1 MARKHEYKPLM
12 GEEEKNES
20 TQDLKLPS
28 SSHPNKDSR
37 ISWIFNLILIIVL
50 IISFSLNILQL
61 SLYSRSNSPATED
74 ETGTRPSK
82 YAGLADGDV
91 RTYWNQSGPYTDPD
105 DDARDHLWDR
115 LDIDSGIVAVPK
127 EWAKEKGLP
136 EGTTFPW
143 DTNKSLYFVNAY
155 HSLHCLKNVYRAFRD
170 HRLNEPPTVPYAH
183 VVHCLDQ
190 LLADTFCH
198 ADDTLRVTN
207 RSTPHNT
214 AVNQFRQCRSWDALQ
229 DWTLAHPGCYR
240 YGNHTLEDAQPSQ
253 IPRMRF
259 CPEGS
264 PELEKVRAYF
274 GKGQD
279 WKPAEEKKWSWFD

>member
-1 MARKHEYKPLM
+1 MARKQEYKPLM
-12 GEEEKNES
+12 GEEKNDNDR
-20 TQDLKLPS
+20 DLKQSPLS
-28 SSHPNKDSR
+28 NADQYKTRLH
-37 ISWIFNLILIIVL
+37 IVNLALITTVIV
-50 IISFSLNILQL
+50 SFSLNILQL
-61 SLYSRSNSPATED
+61 SLYKLNISPSPVG
-74 ETGTRPSK
+74 ETGTHRSK
-82 YAGLADGDV
+82 YAGLVEGDV
-91 RTYWNQSGPYTDPD
+91 KVFWNQSGAYTNPD
-105 DDARDHLWDR
+105 DDVRDHLWDR

-127 EWAKEKGLP
+127 SWAKEKGLP

-170 HRLNEPPTVPYAH
+170 HRLNAPPTVSYAH

-190 LLADTFCH
+190 LLADTFCQ

-207 RSTPHNT
+207 RSTPHVT
-214 AVNQFRQCRSWDALQ
+214 ASQQFRQCRNFDALQ
-229 DWTLAHPGCYR
+229 EWTLAHPGCYR

-253 IPRMRF
+253 LPRMRF
-259 CPEGS
+259 CPEGT

-274 GKGQD
+274 GKGED